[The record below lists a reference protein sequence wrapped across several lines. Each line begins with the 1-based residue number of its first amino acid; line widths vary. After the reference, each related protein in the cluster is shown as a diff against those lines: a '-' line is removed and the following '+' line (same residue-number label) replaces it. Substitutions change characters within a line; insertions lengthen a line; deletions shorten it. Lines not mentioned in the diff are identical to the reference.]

1 MSNFKNNPTYSGES
15 RPPFYGES
23 VMYGEINND
32 FTCLK
37 YHRFPVGID
46 GYHTKLDLLQA
57 KKVVMFVGRTM

>member
-1 MSNFKNNPTYSGES
+1 
-15 RPPFYGES
+15 
-23 VMYGEINND
+23 MYGEINND